1 MTVPPGAMTVKF
13 RSDLGAVLDAITTY
27 MSHAAPRGEL
37 DRLLDGERILF
48 CCQSRLMAT
57 LWVRS
62 ERGRYSG
69 TSLMP
74 DRLVGSCTTLDEALR
89 ICRERSPSLMVAT
102 QLLEEGSG
110 LDLVLEA
117 KRLQPE
123 LRTILF
129 LQHQHRTLLEQA
141 VKTHSD
147 GIVLESEMGSGHV
160 MAALRTVSKGGIYL
174 EPKIAR
180 QLHGSER
187 RRNPGLSARELE
199 VMQEVAN
206 GHNDREIGDILHI
219 AIDTVRY
226 HLKQVYQKLNVHS
239 RTRAAIS
246 LVLMG
251 LVAPPRPLLPE
262 TPDPGR

>member
-1 MTVPPGAMTVKF
+1 
-13 RSDLGAVLDAITTY
+13 
-27 MSHAAPRGEL
+27 MSHAAPRGVL
-37 DRLLDGERILF
+37 DRLLQAERILF

-62 ERGRYSG
+62 ERGRYAG
-69 TSLMP
+69 QSLMP
-74 DRLVGSCTTLDEALR
+74 ERLVGSCTTLHEGLKA
-89 ICRERSPSLMVAT
+89 CRDRDPSLLITT

-110 LDLVLEA
+110 LELIVEA
-117 KRLQPE
+117 KRLLPE

-129 LQHQHRTLLEQA
+129 LQYDHRALLEEA

-160 MAALRTVSKGGIYL
+160 MAALRTVSKGGLYL

-180 QLHGSER
+180 ELHGSTQG
-187 RRNPGLSARELE
+187 RNPGLSPRELE

-206 GHNDREIGDILHI
+206 GHNDREIGERLHI
-219 AIDTVRY
+219 ATDTVKY
-226 HLKQVYQKLNVHS
+226 HLKQVYHKLNVHT

-246 LVLMG
+246 LVLLG
-251 LVAPPRPLLPE
+251 IVAPPRPLLP
-262 TPDPGR
+262 DSNPGP

>member
-1 MTVPPGAMTVKF
+1 
-13 RSDLGAVLDAITTY
+13 
-27 MSHAAPRGEL
+27 MSHAAPRGVL
-37 DRLLDGERILF
+37 DRLLQAERILF

-69 TSLMP
+69 QSLMP
-74 DRLVGSCTTLDEALR
+74 ERLVGSCTTLHEGLKA
-89 ICRERSPSLMVAT
+89 CRDRDPSLLITT

-110 LDLVLEA
+110 LELIVEA
-117 KRLQPE
+117 KRILPE

-129 LQHQHRTLLEQA
+129 LQYDHRALLEEA

-160 MAALRTVSKGGIYL
+160 MAALRTVSKGGLYL

-180 QLHGSER
+180 ELHGSTQG
-187 RRNPGLSARELE
+187 RNPGLSPRELE

-206 GHNDREIGDILHI
+206 GHNDREIGERLHI
-219 AIDTVRY
+219 ATDTVKY
-226 HLKQVYQKLNVHS
+226 HLKQVYLKLNVHT

-246 LVLMG
+246 LVLLG
-251 LVAPPRPLLPE
+251 IIAPPRPLLP
-262 TPDPGR
+262 DSNPGP

>member
-1 MTVPPGAMTVKF
+1 
-13 RSDLGAVLDAITTY
+13 VLDQ
-27 MSHAAPRGEL
+27 
-37 DRLLDGERILF
+37 LLQAERILF

-69 TSLMP
+69 QSLMP
-74 DRLVGSCTTLDEALR
+74 ERLVGSCTTLHEGLKA
-89 ICRERSPSLMVAT
+89 CRDRDPSLLITT

-110 LDLVLEA
+110 LELIVEA
-117 KRLQPE
+117 KRILPE

-129 LQHQHRTLLEQA
+129 LQYDHRALLEEA

-160 MAALRTVSKGGIYL
+160 MAALRTVSKGGLYL

-180 QLHGSER
+180 ELHGSTQG
-187 RRNPGLSARELE
+187 RNPGLSPRELE

-206 GHNDREIGDILHI
+206 GHNDREIGERLHI
-219 AIDTVRY
+219 ATDTVKY
-226 HLKQVYQKLNVHS
+226 HLKQVYHKLNVHT

-246 LVLMG
+246 LVLLG
-251 LVAPPRPLLPE
+251 IIAPPRPLLP
-262 TPDPGR
+262 DSNPGP

>member
-1 MTVPPGAMTVKF
+1 
-13 RSDLGAVLDAITTY
+13 
-27 MSHAAPRGEL
+27 MSHAAPRGVL
-37 DRLLDGERILF
+37 DRLLQAERILF

-69 TSLMP
+69 QSLMP
-74 DRLVGSCTTLDEALR
+74 ERLVGSCTTLHEGLKA
-89 ICRERSPSLMVAT
+89 CRDREPSLLITT

-110 LDLVLEA
+110 LELIVEA
-117 KRLQPE
+117 KRILPE

-129 LQHQHRTLLEQA
+129 LQYDHRALLEEA

-160 MAALRTVSKGGIYL
+160 MAALRTVSKGGLYL

-180 QLHGSER
+180 ELHGSTQG
-187 RRNPGLSARELE
+187 RNPGLSPRELE

-206 GHNDREIGDILHI
+206 GHNDREIGERLHI
-219 AIDTVRY
+219 ATDTVKY
-226 HLKQVYQKLNVHS
+226 HLKQVYHKLNVHT

-246 LVLMG
+246 LVLLG
-251 LVAPPRPLLPE
+251 IIAPPRPLLP
-262 TPDPGR
+262 DSNPGP

>member
-1 MTVPPGAMTVKF
+1 
-13 RSDLGAVLDAITTY
+13 
-27 MSHAAPRGEL
+27 MSHAAPRGVL
-37 DRLLDGERILF
+37 DRLLQAERILF

-69 TSLMP
+69 QSLMP
-74 DRLVGSCTTLDEALR
+74 ERLVGSCTTLHEGLKA
-89 ICRERSPSLMVAT
+89 CRDRDPSLMITT

-110 LDLVLEA
+110 LELIVEA
-117 KRLQPE
+117 KRILPE

-129 LQHQHRTLLEQA
+129 LQYDHRALLEEA

-160 MAALRTVSKGGIYL
+160 MAALRTVSKGGLYL

-180 QLHGSER
+180 ELHGSTQG
-187 RRNPGLSARELE
+187 RNPGLSPRELE

-206 GHNDREIGDILHI
+206 GHNDREIGERLHI
-219 AIDTVRY
+219 ATDTVKY
-226 HLKQVYQKLNVHS
+226 HLKQVYHKLNVHT

-246 LVLMG
+246 LVLLG
-251 LVAPPRPLLPE
+251 IVAPPRPLLP
-262 TPDPGR
+262 DSNPGP

>member
-1 MTVPPGAMTVKF
+1 
-13 RSDLGAVLDAITTY
+13 
-27 MSHAAPRGEL
+27 MSHAAPRGVL
-37 DRLLDGERILF
+37 DRLLQAERILF

-62 ERGRYSG
+62 ERGRYAG
-69 TSLMP
+69 QSLMP
-74 DRLVGSCTTLDEALR
+74 ERLVGSCTTLHEGLKA
-89 ICRERSPSLMVAT
+89 CRDREPSLLITT

-110 LDLVLEA
+110 LELIVEA
-117 KRLQPE
+117 KRILPE

-129 LQHQHRTLLEQA
+129 LQYDHRALLEEA

-160 MAALRTVSKGGIYL
+160 MAALRTVSKGGLYL

-180 QLHGSER
+180 ELHGSTQG
-187 RRNPGLSARELE
+187 RNPGLSPRELE

-206 GHNDREIGDILHI
+206 GHNDREIGERLHI
-219 AIDTVRY
+219 ATDTVKY
-226 HLKQVYQKLNVHS
+226 HLKQVYHKLNVHT

-246 LVLMG
+246 LVLLG
-251 LVAPPRPLLPE
+251 IIAPPRPLLP
-262 TPDPGR
+262 DSNPGP

>member
-1 MTVPPGAMTVKF
+1 M
-13 RSDLGAVLDAITTY
+13 
-27 MSHAAPRGEL
+27 L
-37 DRLLDGERILF
+37 DRLLQAERILF

-62 ERGRYSG
+62 ERGRYAG
-69 TSLMP
+69 QSLMP
-74 DRLVGSCTTLDEALR
+74 ERLVGSCTTLHEGLKA
-89 ICRERSPSLMVAT
+89 CRDRDPSLLITT

-110 LDLVLEA
+110 LELIVEA
-117 KRLQPE
+117 KRILPE

-129 LQHQHRTLLEQA
+129 LQYDHRALLEEA

-160 MAALRTVSKGGIYL
+160 MAALRTVSKGGLYL

-180 QLHGSER
+180 ELHGSTQG
-187 RRNPGLSARELE
+187 RNPGLSPRELE

-206 GHNDREIGDILHI
+206 GHNDREIGERLHI
-219 AIDTVRY
+219 ATDTVKY
-226 HLKQVYQKLNVHS
+226 HLKQVYHKLNVHT

-246 LVLMG
+246 LVLLG
-251 LVAPPRPLLPE
+251 IIAPPRPLLP
-262 TPDPGR
+262 DSNPGP

>member
-1 MTVPPGAMTVKF
+1 
-13 RSDLGAVLDAITTY
+13 
-27 MSHAAPRGEL
+27 MSHAAPRGVL
-37 DRLLDGERILF
+37 DRLLQAERILF

-62 ERGRYSG
+62 ERGRYTG
-69 TSLMP
+69 QSLMP
-74 DRLVGSCTTLDEALR
+74 ERLVGSCTTLHEGLKA
-89 ICRERSPSLMVAT
+89 CRDRDPSLLITT

-110 LDLVLEA
+110 LELIVEA
-117 KRLQPE
+117 KRILPE

-129 LQHQHRTLLEQA
+129 LQYDHRALLEEA

-160 MAALRTVSKGGIYL
+160 MAALRTVSKGGLYL

-180 QLHGSER
+180 ELHGSTQG
-187 RRNPGLSARELE
+187 RNPGLSPRELE

-206 GHNDREIGDILHI
+206 GHNDREIGERLHI
-219 AIDTVRY
+219 ATDTVKY
-226 HLKQVYQKLNVHS
+226 HLKQVYHKLNVHT

-246 LVLMG
+246 LVLLG
-251 LVAPPRPLLPE
+251 IVAPPRPLLP
-262 TPDPGR
+262 DSNPGP

>member
-1 MTVPPGAMTVKF
+1 V
-13 RSDLGAVLDAITTY
+13 
-27 MSHAAPRGEL
+27 L
-37 DRLLDGERILF
+37 DRLLQAERILF

-62 ERGRYSG
+62 ERGRYAG
-69 TSLMP
+69 QSLMP
-74 DRLVGSCTTLDEALR
+74 ERLVGSCTTLHEGLKA
-89 ICRERSPSLMVAT
+89 CRDRDPSLLITT

-110 LDLVLEA
+110 LELIVEA
-117 KRLQPE
+117 KRILPE

-129 LQHQHRTLLEQA
+129 LQYDHRALLEEA

-160 MAALRTVSKGGIYL
+160 MAALRTVSKGGLYL

-180 QLHGSER
+180 ELHGSTQG
-187 RRNPGLSARELE
+187 RNPGLSPRELE

-206 GHNDREIGDILHI
+206 GHHDREIGERLHI
-219 AIDTVRY
+219 ATDTVKY
-226 HLKQVYQKLNVHS
+226 HLKQVYHKLNVHT

-246 LVLMG
+246 LVLLG
-251 LVAPPRPLLPE
+251 IIAPPRPLLP
-262 TPDPGR
+262 DSNPGP

>member
-1 MTVPPGAMTVKF
+1 
-13 RSDLGAVLDAITTY
+13 

-37 DRLLDGERILF
+37 DQLLDGERILF

-57 LWVRS
+57 LWVRA
-62 ERGRYSG
+62 ERGRYTG
-69 TSLMP
+69 RSLMP
-74 DRLVGSCTTLDEALR
+74 DRLVGSCTTIGEALQ
-89 ICRERSPSLMVAT
+89 ICRERDPSLMVIT
-102 QLLEEGSG
+102 QLLEESSG
-110 LDLVLEA
+110 LDLVIEA
-117 KRLQPE
+117 KRMLPD

-129 LQHQHRTLLEQA
+129 LQHQHQALLQQA

-160 MAALRTVSKGGIYL
+160 MAALRTVSKGGLYL

-187 RRNPGLSARELE
+187 RRDHGLTARELE
-199 VMQEVAN
+199 VMQEVTN
-206 GHNDREIGDILHI
+206 GHNDREIGDVLHI
-219 AIDTVRY
+219 TIDTVRY

-246 LVLMG
+246 LVLMC

-262 TPDPGR
+262 PP

>member
-1 MTVPPGAMTVKF
+1 V
-13 RSDLGAVLDAITTY
+13 
-27 MSHAAPRGEL
+27 L
-37 DRLLDGERILF
+37 DRLLQAERILF

-62 ERGRYSG
+62 ERGRYAG
-69 TSLMP
+69 QSLMP
-74 DRLVGSCTTLDEALR
+74 ERLVGSCTTLHEGLKA
-89 ICRERSPSLMVAT
+89 CRDRDPSLLITT

-110 LDLVLEA
+110 LELIVEA
-117 KRLQPE
+117 KRILPE

-129 LQHQHRTLLEQA
+129 LQYDHRALLEEA

-160 MAALRTVSKGGIYL
+160 MAALRTVSKGGLYL

-180 QLHGSER
+180 ELHGSTQG
-187 RRNPGLSARELE
+187 RNPGLSPRELE

-206 GHNDREIGDILHI
+206 GHNDREIGERLHI
-219 AIDTVRY
+219 ATDTVKY
-226 HLKQVYQKLNVHS
+226 HLKQVYHKLNVHT

-246 LVLMG
+246 LVLLG
-251 LVAPPRPLLPE
+251 IIAPPRPLLP
-262 TPDPGR
+262 DSNPGP

>member
-1 MTVPPGAMTVKF
+1 
-13 RSDLGAVLDAITTY
+13 
-27 MSHAAPRGEL
+27 MSHAAPRGVL
-37 DRLLDGERILF
+37 DRLLQAERILF

-62 ERGRYSG
+62 ERGRYAG
-69 TSLMP
+69 QSLMP
-74 DRLVGSCTTLDEALR
+74 ERLVGSCTTLHEGLKA
-89 ICRERSPSLMVAT
+89 CRDRDPSLLITT

-110 LDLVLEA
+110 LELIVEA
-117 KRLQPE
+117 KRILPE

-129 LQHQHRTLLEQA
+129 LQYDHRALLEEA

-160 MAALRTVSKGGIYL
+160 MAALRTVSKGGLYL

-180 QLHGSER
+180 ELHGSTQG
-187 RRNPGLSARELE
+187 RNPGLSPRELE

-206 GHNDREIGDILHI
+206 GHNDREIGERLHI
-219 AIDTVRY
+219 ATDTVKY
-226 HLKQVYQKLNVHS
+226 HLKQVYHKLNVHT

-246 LVLMG
+246 LVLLG
-251 LVAPPRPLLPE
+251 IVAPPRPLLP
-262 TPDPGR
+262 DSNPGP

>member
-1 MTVPPGAMTVKF
+1 
-13 RSDLGAVLDAITTY
+13 
-27 MSHAAPRGEL
+27 MSHAAPRGVL
-37 DRLLDGERILF
+37 DRLLQAERILF

-62 ERGRYSG
+62 ERGRYTG
-69 TSLMP
+69 QSLMP
-74 DRLVGSCTTLDEALR
+74 ERLVGSCTTLHEGLKA
-89 ICRERSPSLMVAT
+89 CRDRDPSLMITT

-110 LDLVLEA
+110 LELIVEA
-117 KRLQPE
+117 KRILPE

-129 LQHQHRTLLEQA
+129 LQYDHRALLEEA

-160 MAALRTVSKGGIYL
+160 MAALRTVSKGGLYL

-180 QLHGSER
+180 ELHGSTQG
-187 RRNPGLSARELE
+187 RNPGLSPRELE

-206 GHNDREIGDILHI
+206 GHNDREIGERLHI
-219 AIDTVRY
+219 ATDTVKY
-226 HLKQVYQKLNVHS
+226 HLKQVYHKLNVHT

-246 LVLMG
+246 LVLLG
-251 LVAPPRPLLPE
+251 IVAPPRPLLP
-262 TPDPGR
+262 DSNPGP

>member
-1 MTVPPGAMTVKF
+1 V
-13 RSDLGAVLDAITTY
+13 
-27 MSHAAPRGEL
+27 L
-37 DRLLDGERILF
+37 DRLLHAERILF

-69 TSLMP
+69 QSLMP
-74 DRLVGSCTTLDEALR
+74 ERLVGSCTTLHEGLKA
-89 ICRERSPSLMVAT
+89 CRDRDPSLLITT

-110 LDLVLEA
+110 LELIVEA
-117 KRLQPE
+117 KRILPE

-129 LQHQHRTLLEQA
+129 LQYDHRALLEEA

-160 MAALRTVSKGGIYL
+160 MAALRTVSKGGLYL

-180 QLHGSER
+180 ELHGSTQG
-187 RRNPGLSARELE
+187 RNPGLSPRELE

-206 GHNDREIGDILHI
+206 GHNDREIGERLHI
-219 AIDTVRY
+219 ATDTVKY
-226 HLKQVYQKLNVHS
+226 HLKQVYHKLNVHT

-246 LVLMG
+246 LVLLG
-251 LVAPPRPLLPE
+251 IIAPPRPLLP
-262 TPDPGR
+262 DSNPGP

>member
-1 MTVPPGAMTVKF
+1 
-13 RSDLGAVLDAITTY
+13 
-27 MSHAAPRGEL
+27 MSHAAPRGVL
-37 DRLLDGERILF
+37 DQLLQAERILF

-62 ERGRYSG
+62 ERGRYAG
-69 TSLMP
+69 QSLMP
-74 DRLVGSCTTLDEALR
+74 ERLVGSCTTLHEGLKA
-89 ICRERSPSLMVAT
+89 CRDRDPSLLITT

-110 LDLVLEA
+110 LELIVEA
-117 KRLQPE
+117 KRILPE

-129 LQHQHRTLLEQA
+129 LQYDHRALLEEA

-160 MAALRTVSKGGIYL
+160 MAALRTVSKGGLYL

-180 QLHGSER
+180 ELHGSTQG
-187 RRNPGLSARELE
+187 RNPGLSPRELE

-206 GHNDREIGDILHI
+206 GHNDREIGERLHI
-219 AIDTVRY
+219 ATDTVKY
-226 HLKQVYQKLNVHS
+226 HLKQVYHKLNVHT

-246 LVLMG
+246 LVLLG
-251 LVAPPRPLLPE
+251 IIAPPRPLLP
-262 TPDPGR
+262 DSNPGP